1 MSKWENVVRTSI
13 VVASV
18 LVLSSAPALAGDDIM
33 AGYYGN
39 TVVSVGGVLESHTH
53 YRADHTFDV
62 SATAMGQSFNDKG
75 TWIVDDKGQLC
86 RTYESPPPGFPNPLC
101 IPGGTQGRRQL
112 DGFRKWPDAQ
122 HVDEGGDPVI
132 RLQSFS

>member
-1 MSKWENVVRTSI
+1 MSKCENVVRTSI

-18 LVLSSAPALAGDDIM
+18 LVLSSAPGLAGDDIM

-75 TWIVDDKGQLC
+75 TWAIDDKGQLC

-101 IPGGTQGRRQL
+101 IPAEAH
-112 DGFRKWPDAQ
+112 K
-122 HVDEGGDPVI
+122 VGDSWTVSVNGQTRNMSMKAGI
-132 RLQSFS
+132 Q

>member
-1 MSKWENVVRTSI
+1 MSKCENVVRTSI

-75 TWIVDDKGQLC
+75 TWAIDDKGQLC
-86 RTYESPPPGFPNPLC
+86 RSYASPPPGFPNPLC
-101 IPGGTQGRRQL
+101 IPAEAH
-112 DGFRKWPDAQ
+112 K
-122 HVDEGGDPVI
+122 VGDSWTVSVNGQTRNMSMKAGI
-132 RLQSFS
+132 Q

>member
-1 MSKWENVVRTSI
+1 MSKCENVVRTSI

-18 LVLSSAPALAGDDIM
+18 LVLSSAPGLAGDDIM

-75 TWIVDDKGQLC
+75 TWAIDDKGQLC
-86 RTYESPPPGFPNPLC
+86 RNYESPPPGFPNPLC
-101 IPGGTQGRRQL
+101 IPAEAH
-112 DGFRKWPDAQ
+112 K
-122 HVDEGGDPVI
+122 VGDSWTVSVNGQTRNMSMKAGI
-132 RLQSFS
+132 Q

>member
-1 MSKWENVVRTSI
+1 MSKCENVVRTSI

-75 TWIVDDKGQLC
+75 TWAIDDKGQLC

-101 IPGGTQGRRQL
+101 IPAEAH
-112 DGFRKWPDAQ
+112 K
-122 HVDEGGDPVI
+122 VGDSWTVSVNGQTRNMSMKAGI
-132 RLQSFS
+132 Q